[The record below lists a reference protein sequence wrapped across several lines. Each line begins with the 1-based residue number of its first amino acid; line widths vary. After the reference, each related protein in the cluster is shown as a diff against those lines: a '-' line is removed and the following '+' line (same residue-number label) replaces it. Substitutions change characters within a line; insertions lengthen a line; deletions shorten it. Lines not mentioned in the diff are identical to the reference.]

1 MRIRKV
7 ETSVNVNRNGR
18 LLSAF
23 WEFPSHLSSL
33 LSVQLSRSLVIVQKS

>member
-23 WEFPSHLSSL
+23 WEFPSLSSL